1 MKKPQLFGK
10 ALLGIGVVSLSL
22 GSISCKQETKPVDPK
37 EVAEE
42 ENEAKFEE
50 VERAEEI
57 AETLVDVAEFDL
69 TQRELG
75 KLAQVNGINSEV
87 KALGKMMETHH
98 DESYKDLTG
107 LSKTRNIS
115 VPTAITEDGQK
126 EYEDLKKV
134 APKNFDRDYLREV
147 LKDHKNAI
155 DEFSKEAQKTADV
168 EVKAFLERK
177 VTSLT
182 EHHKATEALAI
193 KLNIK

>member
-22 GSISCKQETKPVDPK
+22 GSISCKQEAKPVDPK

-42 ENEAKFEE
+42 ENEARFNTAKN
-50 VERAEEI
+50 AEEI
-57 AETLVDVAEFDL
+57 AETLVDVSEFDL

-75 KLAQVNGINSEV
+75 KLAQVNGVNSEV

-126 EYEDLKKV
+126 EYEDLKK
-134 APKNFDRDYLREV
+134 AASKNFDRDYLREV

>member
-1 MKKPQLFGK
+1 MKKPQIFGK

-22 GSISCKQETKPVDPK
+22 GSISCKQEAKPVDPK

-42 ENEAKFEE
+42 ENEARFNTAKN
-50 VERAEEI
+50 AEEI
-57 AETLVDVAEFDL
+57 AETLVDVSEFDL

-75 KLAQVNGINSEV
+75 KLAQVNGVNSEV

-107 LSKTRNIS
+107 LSKTKNIS
-115 VPTAITEDGQK
+115 VPTTITEDGQK
-126 EYEDLKKV
+126 EYEDLKK
-134 APKNFDRDYLREV
+134 AASKDFDKEYLKEV

-182 EHHKATEALAI
+182 EHHKAAEALAI

>member
-22 GSISCKQETKPVDPK
+22 GSISCKQEAKPVDPK

-42 ENEAKFEE
+42 ENEARFNTAKN
-50 VERAEEI
+50 AEEI
-57 AETLVDVAEFDL
+57 AETLVDVSEFDL

-75 KLAQVNGINSEV
+75 KLAQVNGVNSEV

-126 EYEDLKKV
+126 EYEDLKK
-134 APKNFDRDYLREV
+134 AASKDFDRDYLREV

-155 DEFSKEAQKTADV
+155 DEFSKESQKTADV

-182 EHHKATEALAI
+182 EHHKAAEALAI